1 MVSTLSHMPED
12 RPRYIVE
19 QRRPFAASLI
29 WTLQDAYFRERGVE
43 AWRRGEVPHYVTSNP
58 TIANAYAEIVFA
70 CRLDD
75 DRVAPD
81 AAGNEPLTI
90 CELGGGSGRFAFH
103 FLKRLLQLCQK
114 SAVAPQSFRY
124 VLTDAAED
132 NLEFWRRHPSFHG
145 FFAAG
150 VLDVARFDV
159 NDGMRLEPRMGGASI
174 EAGSLRRPL
183 VVVANYLFDSVPQD
197 LFRFRDGK
205 AFRCLVSLSSEV
217 DPQSAEAPALLA
229 ALQLHYDYEPLSEPP
244 YEEPELH
251 ELFAFYRDNLRDS
264 HVLVPAAGLRCL
276 RRLAALSQR
285 GLVVLSAD
293 KGTHR
298 LDALEGRPPPDLVR
312 HGSFSLPVNYHALAH
327 ACAAGGGPALLPSGA
342 HHSIDV
348 VALFMLA
355 QPGAYERT
363 RQAYE
368 RHIDEFGPDSF
379 FTITRH
385 ARETIPHL
393 SADSALAYLRL
404 SRYDSHQFGRYLPR
418 LQELAAGFDADTRAE
433 VTDAVEKVWELY
445 FPLGE
450 DLDLAN
456 SIACLFYAMDDYPR
470 ALDYFARSIEI
481 YGRDTGTLYNMA
493 ACHHLLGDGEQAA
506 ALLRQVLEHDAGNEP
521 AAALLAEITEA
532 PAAGSAG

>member
-1 MVSTLSHMPED
+1 VT
-12 RPRYIVE
+12 
-19 QRRPFAASLI
+19 
-29 WTLQDAYFRERGVE
+29 GVQTC
-43 AWRRGEVPHYVTSNP
+43 ALPIY
-58 TIANAYAEIVFA
+58 
-70 CRLDD
+70 
-75 DRVAPD
+75 
-81 AAGNEPLTI
+81 
-90 CELGGGSGRFAFH
+90 
-103 FLKRLLQLCQK
+103 
-114 SAVAPQSFRY
+114 
-124 VLTDAAED
+124 
-132 NLEFWRRHPSFHG
+132 
-145 FFAAG
+145 
-150 VLDVARFDV
+150 
-159 NDGMRLEPRMGGASI
+159 
-174 EAGSLRRPL
+174 
-183 VVVANYLFDSVPQD
+183 